1 MEASP
6 THCVVS
12 TNHFLHA
19 GYQVADKNFDHYD
32 DGYDRCACFGQLSI
46 AGGEIQANGDTHQL
60 YDGHVHSFPTGHSR
74 YVAMSVDERLKV
86 AILTK
91 LCVAKE
97 PGTVDGAREYEA
109 KNTNVSEFG
118 INFKTPVFDHSPC
131 CYTLGNYV
139 DRIIS
144 KHRGFEICWRYSLY
158 VCPRFWE

>member
-1 MEASP
+1 MI
-6 THCVVS
+6 VVLVLVS
-12 TNHFLHA
+12 SAL
-19 GYQVADKNFDHYD
+19 QE
-32 DGYDRCACFGQLSI
+32 
-46 AGGEIQANGDTHQL
+46 EIQANGDTHQL
-60 YDGHVHSFPTGHSR
+60 YDGHVHSFPTGHPR

-118 INFKTPVFDHSPC
+118 VNFKTPVFDHSPC
-131 CYTLGNYV
+131 CYTLGDYV

-144 KHRGFEICWRYSLY
+144 KHRGFEIC
-158 VCPRFWE
+158 